1 MPQLEWSEA
10 LALGLP
16 AMDDLH
22 REFVYLLE
30 ELQAAG
36 EDALVA
42 HWTVLIAHTEQH
54 FAIEDG
60 WMRATR
66 FATSGCHRVEH
77 QVVLQ
82 TMREGL
88 QQGRDG
94 HPGSIRQ
101 LAHEL
106 AFWFPRHVQ
115 AMDAPLAMHLR
126 NVCFDPA
133 TGAVRLPAAAPIPTV
148 GRRGRGHRSDRAL
161 VAESA

>member
-1 MPQLEWSEA
+1 MPQLEWSDA

-16 AMDDLH
+16 AMDDTQ
-22 REFVYLLE
+22 REIACLLE
-30 ELQAAG
+30 QPQAAG
-36 EDALVA
+36 DDALVA
-42 HWTVLIAHTEQH
+42 HRTVLIAHAEQH

-77 QVVLQ
+77 KVVLQ

-88 QQGRDG
+88 QQGRDRDLG
-94 HPGSIRQ
+94 RVRQ

-106 AFWFPRHVQ
+106 ALWFPRHVQ
-115 AMDAPLAMHLR
+115 TMDAPLAMHQR

-133 TGAVRLPAAAPIPTV
+133 TGAVRLPAAAPIPPA
-148 GRRGRGHRSDRAL
+148 GRRGRGHRSDRAR